1 MYIFHQKERMDIGKV
16 QNNLNGFY
24 SLNTEIGWIDYFAFV
39 VK

>member
-1 MYIFHQKERMDIGKV
+1 MDIGKV
-16 QNNLNGFY
+16 QYNLNGFY

>member
-1 MYIFHQKERMDIGKV
+1 MDIGKV

>member
-1 MYIFHQKERMDIGKV
+1 MDISKV